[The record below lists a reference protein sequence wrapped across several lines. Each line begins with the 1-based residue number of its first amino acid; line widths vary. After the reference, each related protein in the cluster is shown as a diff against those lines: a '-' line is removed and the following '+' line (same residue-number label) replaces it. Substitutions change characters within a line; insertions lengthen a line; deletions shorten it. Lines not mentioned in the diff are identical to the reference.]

1 MVGETEAWR
10 EACPA
15 RSHTASPDGLPPT
28 PSLPTRRCPLP
39 PSLPTGQRLPAAQP
53 AGSLGLARHTR
64 NFMPGARRA
73 PASPPTL
80 CHPQPPAEQLVL
92 PWKLQ
97 APTSAPPPPAPAPFT
112 TSALRQI
119 LSLTCKCIYDY
130 HKGGRAAAA
139 DEAIAGACPGQ
150 GGY

>member
-15 RSHTASPDGLPPT
+15 RSHTASPGGLPPT

-39 PSLPTGQRLPAAQP
+39 SFLPTGQRLPAAQP
-53 AGSLGLARHTR
+53 AVSLGLARHTG

-73 PASPPTL
+73 PPSPPTPR
-80 CHPQPPAEQLVL
+80 HPPTASRAAG
-92 PWKLQ
+92 
-97 APTSAPPPPAPAPFT
+97 APMETAGPYPTPPPSPAPFT

-139 DEAIAGACPGQ
+139 ADEATAGACPGQ